1 MGQIKL
7 VGAFFLIAIF
17 AAAIIS
23 FVSNFGTDNEAAVQL
38 GEDDR
43 LTILKTNV
51 ESDLYSFKNTANSSY
66 DAFGSSEIAAG
77 DETTKGGGFIK
88 SFTGAY
94 SSVKNILGTGSS
106 VIFGDE
112 QGNSGF
118 SIVLTSLSAFFLFL
132 IIMYGWKT
140 WKGGNPD

>member
-7 VGAFFLIAIF
+7 VGAFFIIAVF

-23 FVSNFGTDNEAAVQL
+23 FTTQFGTDNEAAVQL
-38 GEDDR
+38 SEDAR
-43 LTILKTNV
+43 LDTLKTNV

-66 DAFGSSEIAAG
+66 DAYASAEIAAG

-94 SSVKNILGTGSS
+94 SSVKKILGTGSD
-106 VIFGDE
+106 VIFGEE

-118 SIVLTSLSAFFLFL
+118 GIILTSLSAFFLFL